1 MKPIKRATAQ
11 LTALVTVLA
20 TAIGLSG
27 CQTGGDSGSSS
38 GQQSG
43 QSGSTSRFT
52 LQNGY
57 LIVTDQS
64 KINSYAINDSETGSS
79 PAGVLQFVDQ
89 MYSNRTLET
98 AFAYGDERV
107 MLGTTTGTL
116 IVTVDGEGQLALET
130 TIHHSRSCD
139 PVIASGNR
147 MYVTLSNDGSGFCG
161 GSAYDN
167 HLLAYDITDITNPL
181 LIDEV
186 QLNQPQG
193 LALAD
198 EQLWVCTESGLWR
211 FDVLES
217 GAVEERN
224 NYGWL
229 PCDDLIIDQQ
239 LAYLTWGSGVTLIDI
254 SGEYPQE
261 LALINEGD

>member
-11 LTALVTVLA
+11 LTALATVLVTV
-20 TAIGLSG
+20 IGISG
-27 CQTGGDSGSSS
+27 CQVGGDSGSSS

-52 LQNGY
+52 IQNGH
-57 LIVTDQS
+57 LVVTDQS
-64 KINSYAINDSETGSS
+64 KINSYAIHDPETDTS
-79 PAGVLQFVDQ
+79 PAGVLQLAHSV
-89 MYSNRTLET
+89 YVNRTLET

-107 MLGTTTGTL
+107 MFGTTTGTL
-116 IVTVDGEGQLALET
+116 IATVDDEGQLALET
-130 TIHHSRSCD
+130 AVEHARSCD

-147 MYVTLSNDGSGFCG
+147 MYVTLSNDRSGFCG
-161 GSAYDN
+161 GSIYNN
-167 HLLAYDITDITNPL
+167 HLLAYDISDISNPL

-254 SGEYPQE
+254 SGEYPLE
-261 LALINEGD
+261 LALINEGE